1 MYIGKSWKHGEC
13 WTSKLRTVVKNL
25 LPYSIQ
31 YNPKKIK
38 HYSYHCLGVSPSEF
52 AWPGPCQMV
61 AEWRSHR
68 GGCEGRRT
76 LADLSR
82 PKMDQKKE
90 EMGDVSRQN
99 EFLKQSMLS
108 IQANQGIWHDLTWFN
123 PAREILVLSKM
134 ATIGWFLERWG
145 STMLFWGILLRRQ
158 IGRDITLSKRI
169 LSFG

>member
-1 MYIGKSWKHGEC
+1 
-13 WTSKLRTVVKNL
+13 
-25 LPYSIQ
+25 
-31 YNPKKIK
+31 
-38 HYSYHCLGVSPSEF
+38 
-52 AWPGPCQMV
+52 
-61 AEWRSHR
+61 
-68 GGCEGRRT
+68 
-76 LADLSR
+76 
-82 PKMDQKKE
+82 
-90 EMGDVSRQN
+90 MGDVSRQN